1 MLNVLASHDDEI
13 LEDLLEERETSSE
26 KLLSCLTETTRS
38 RKVVPVLS
46 GTALKN
52 VGVQTL
58 LNYSMLLFP
67 TVNDRLEESPST
79 FKCLIF
85 KVQELPKLGLVYYV
99 KVYEG
104 KVRKGDTLYNVKSKS
119 RHRVNRIIRLH
130 VTNAVEEQEVTVN
143 DIVALIGVEGET
155 GDTLSNN
162 PNVEPLEAINVPK
175 PVVSVAIRPEKDANS
190 EYELMSKHLRLMTLQ
205 DPSLVHQVIDRG
217 QVKEHI
223 LKGMGELHLQI
234 SLDILKTQYGLPV
247 ISGQP
252 MVEYRS
258 RLVREKTLQYTF
270 KRQTGGSGL

>member
-13 LEDLLEERETSSE
+13 LEDLLEERETPSE
-26 KLLSCLTETTRS
+26 KLLSCLIETTRL

-58 LNYSMLLFP
+58 LNYSVRLFP
-67 TVNDRLEESPST
+67 TVNEQLKESPST
-79 FKCLIF
+79 FKCLVF

-99 KVYEG
+99 KVYKG
-104 KVRKGDTLYNVKSKS
+104 KVRKGDILYNVKSKS
-119 RHRVNRIIRLH
+119 RYRVNRIIRLH

-155 GDTLSNN
+155 GDTLSND
-162 PNVEPLEAINVPK
+162 PNAEPLEAINVPK

>member
-1 MLNVLASHDDEI
+1 MLNVLASHDDEVLENL
-13 LEDLLEERETSSE
+13 LEDREIPSE
-26 KLLSCLTETTRS
+26 KLLSCLVKTTRL

-58 LNYSMLLFP
+58 LNYAVRLFP
-67 TVNDRLEESPST
+67 TVNENLPALGTTSR
-79 FKCLIF
+79 CLIF

-99 KVYEG
+99 KVYDG
-104 KVRKGDTLYNVKSKS
+104 RLRKGDTLYNVKTRS
-119 RHRVNRIIRLH
+119 RYRVNRIIRLH
-130 VTNAVEEQEVTVN
+130 VTSAVEEQEITTN

-155 GDTLSNN
+155 GDTLSSS
-162 PNVEPLEAINVPK
+162 PDAESLEAINVPK
-175 PVVSVAIRPEKDANS
+175 PVVSVAIRPEKDSNS
-190 EYELMSKHLRLMTLQ
+190 EYELMSKYLKLMTLQ
-205 DPSLVHQVIDRG
+205 DPSLIHQVIDRG
-217 QVKEHI
+217 VVKEHI

-234 SLDILKTQYGLPV
+234 SLDILKTQYKLPV

-258 RLVREKTLQYTF
+258 RLVKERDIHYTF